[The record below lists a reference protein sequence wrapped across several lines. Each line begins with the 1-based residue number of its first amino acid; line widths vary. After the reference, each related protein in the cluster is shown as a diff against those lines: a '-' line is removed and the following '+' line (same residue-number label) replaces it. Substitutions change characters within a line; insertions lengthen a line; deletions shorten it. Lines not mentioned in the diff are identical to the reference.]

1 MAIKVRAPGSC
12 GELVQGTIK
21 GQNFLI
27 TCPIDVY
34 SQAQIISCASPVLP
48 DYQKAATAMEM
59 TLRYLGVTQQNQ
71 SVHIQSELLVG
82 KGMAS
87 SSADISAACQAT
99 AIHAGKPLQAEEIA
113 AIALSI
119 EPTDAIFYPGIM
131 MFDHVEGKL
140 SKCLGQP
147 PPLDIVILDVGGEI
161 DTLSFNRRVDLVEQN
176 QLKEKAVSEAV
187 ELVAAGIKKGDSRLI
202 GAGATLSALAN
213 QSILYKPYLEQ
224 IIDISKYYGAVGVNA
239 AHSGTVLGVL
249 FPVDGGEGKEQC
261 IEHILSLCGGK
272 VQYIRTACLISGGLT
287 LVEGDDV
294 WDR

>member
-1 MAIKVRAPGSC
+1 MAIKVKAPGSC

-34 SQAQIISCASPVLP
+34 SQAHIISCASTVLP

-59 TLRYLGVTQQNQ
+59 TLRYLGVPQQSQ
-71 SVHIQSELLVG
+71 SIHIQSELLVG

-99 AIHAGKPLQAEEIA
+99 AVHCGRLLKAEEIA
-113 AIALSI
+113 AIALAI

-131 MFDHVEGKL
+131 MFDHVEGKI
-140 SKCLGQP
+140 SESLGNP
-147 PPLDIVILDVGGEI
+147 PPMEIVILDVGGEI
-161 DTLSFNRRVDLVEQN
+161 DTLSFNRRNDLADRN
-176 QLKEKAVSEAV
+176 YSKEKAVLEAV
-187 ELVAAGIKKGDSRLI
+187 ELVAAGLKKGDSRLI
-202 GAGATLSALAN
+202 GEGATISALAN

-224 IIDISKYYGAVGVNA
+224 IIEIGKYYGAVGVNA

-249 FPVDGGEGKEQC
+249 FPAGRREGQQQC
-261 IEHILSLCGGK
+261 IEHILSLCDGK
-272 VQYIRTACLISGGLT
+272 VQYIRTARLISGGLT
-287 LVEGDDV
+287 LVEVDDE
-294 WDR
+294 WKI